1 MFHGGWCD
9 YVVRPLV
16 LPATLRNDIGFQWVM
31 LQVCWVRHCKS
42 LPSKGSDR
50 PNMSRLVKAL
60 KAAHYEYG
68 ARQGVRGW
76 YARRL

>member
-1 MFHGGWCD
+1 
-9 YVVRPLV
+9 
-16 LPATLRNDIGFQWVM
+16 M

>member
-1 MFHGGWCD
+1 MKVTRIKTKHGKWES
-9 YVVRPLV
+9 P
-16 LPATLRNDIGFQWVM
+16 
-31 LQVCWVRHCKS
+31 
-42 LPSKGSDR
+42 
-50 PNMSRLVKAL
+50 L